1 MVDISWL
8 KNLKDK
14 SNLILASKPLDII
27 NAYEYIYHS
36 GKINFSEDTLV
47 CIIGSGRNQQ
57 SIRELCKSLNQDY
70 VQLPSPDL
78 YYSILPK
85 LLAKKLPSF
94 LLNLMRAI
102 LYLIRIPFWFWGASR
117 AKKLQAFELIIMDSW
132 RDKCAIASKVNWK
145 QLAII
150 DGGASTVTFNLVN
163 NWVKSGPSH
172 AIEKYLDY
180 QTLSRPGRVRPSG
193 TFSGFIAKQV
203 SQMPQIMHKHF
214 FNKIKHSEKDIELFT
229 SYSESLESKNII
241 HNSLSYSCSI
251 LKSKSLS
258 QNILIVGC
266 TELDFLPLQYDV
278 AKNLQLKNP
287 ELSLSI
293 ILHPTDLGKMEYSQ
307 NYKSSILEKVQSYNL
322 NIIEIKSSLEVDM
335 LFYEFNP
342 PRHLVTYNSSFISW
356 IQRIAPLVQVHV
368 IDEIN

>member
-203 SQMPQIMHKHF
+203 SQMPQIMHKNF

-293 ILHPTDLGKMEYSQ
+293 ILHPTDLDKMEYSQ

>member
-1 MVDISWL
+1 MV
-8 KNLKDK
+8 KNSKDK
-14 SNLILASKPLDII
+14 SNLILASKPLDVI
-27 NAYEYIYHS
+27 NAYEYLYYL

-57 SIRELCKSLNQDY
+57 SIRKLCKFLNQDY
-70 VQLPSPDL
+70 AQLPSPDL
-78 YYSILPK
+78 YYSMLPN

-94 LLNLMRAI
+94 LLNFMRAI
-102 LYLIRIPFWFWGASR
+102 LYLIRIPFWFWGVSR
-117 AKKLQAFELIIMDSW
+117 AKKLQGFELIIMDSW
-132 RDKCAIASKVNWK
+132 RDKCAIASNIDWK
-145 QLAII
+145 QLTII

-163 NWVKSGPSH
+163 NWIESGPSH
-172 AIEKYLDY
+172 AIKKYLDY

-193 TFSGFIAKQV
+193 TFSGFIAKQA
-203 SQMPQIMHKHF
+203 SQMPQIIQKHF
-214 FNKIKHSEKDIELFT
+214 FNKIKHFEKDIELFT

-251 LKSKSLS
+251 LESKTLS

-293 ILHPTDLGKMEYSQ
+293 ILHPTDLSKMKYSQ

-322 NIIEIKSSLEVDM
+322 NIIEIKASLEVDM
-335 LFYEFNP
+335 LFHEFTP
-342 PRHLVTYNSSFISW
+342 PRHLVTYNSSLISW
-356 IQRIAPLVQVHV
+356 IKRIAPLVQVHV

>member
-1 MVDISWL
+1 VV

-14 SNLILASKPLDII
+14 SNLILASKPLDVI
-27 NAYEYIYHS
+27 NAYEYLYYL
-36 GKINFSEDTLV
+36 GRINFSEDTLV

-57 SIRELCKSLNQDY
+57 SIRKLCKSLNQDY
-70 VQLPSPDL
+70 AQLPSPDL
-78 YYSILPK
+78 YYSILPN

-94 LLNLMRAI
+94 LLNFMRAI
-102 LYLIRIPFWFWGASR
+102 LYLIRIPFWFWGVSR
-117 AKKLQAFELIIMDSW
+117 AKKLQGFELIIMDSW
-132 RDKCAIASKVNWK
+132 RDKCAIASNIDWK
-145 QLAII
+145 QLTII

-163 NWVKSGPSH
+163 NWIESGPSH
-172 AIEKYLDY
+172 AIKKYLDY

-193 TFSGFIAKQV
+193 TFSGFIAKQA
-203 SQMPQIMHKHF
+203 SQMPQIIQKHF
-214 FNKIKHSEKDIELFT
+214 FNKIKHFEKDIELFT

-251 LKSKSLS
+251 LESKTLS

-293 ILHPTDLGKMEYSQ
+293 ILHPTDLSKMKYSQ

-322 NIIEIKSSLEVDM
+322 NIIEIKASLEVDM
-335 LFYEFNP
+335 LFHEFTP
-342 PRHLVTYNSSFISW
+342 PRHLVTYNSSLISW
-356 IQRIAPLVQVHV
+356 IKRIAPLVQVHV